1 MINYFY
7 NSYLFEVCHNYLQL
21 IKDSIWNCPKAL
33 TYPSQNTS
41 ITAKQYQSIQMNPT
55 FIKPVFSTVLKN
67 NKPEL
72 ETILEEEENS
82 PKSQSNLTNFYY
94 LSLFRESNTTWSI
107 HGLWPQT
114 DAHNY
119 PTYCHPVTFDPD
131 LLEPILDKLEQ
142 YWYSQG
148 NTLPLDEKFWKHEYS
163 KHGSCVYTPMT
174 ELEYFQNTINLY
186 EKALELD
193 LPSTFYNPKTKKCL
207 IPVNQKLEFI
217 PPSN

>member
-1 MINYFY
+1 MLSYFY
-7 NSYLFEVCHNYLQL
+7 NSYIYEVCHNYFQI
-21 IKDSIWNCPKAL
+21 IKDSLWNTPRTL
-33 TYPSQNTS
+33 TYSS
-41 ITAKQYQSIQMNPT
+41 HLATAKQYQSIQMNPA
-55 FIKPVFSTVLKN
+55 FVPPVYHLKPKVNHK
-67 NKPEL
+67 KL
-72 ETILEEEENS
+72 ETILEEDESTNY
-82 PKSQSNLTNFYY
+82 SNLTNFYF
-94 LSLFRESNTTWSI
+94 LSLFRESATTWSI

-119 PTYCHPVTFDPD
+119 PTYCHPVTFDPN

-148 NTLPLDEKFWKHEYS
+148 NTLPLDEKFWKHEYA

-193 LPSTFYNPKTKKCL
+193 LPNTFYNPQTQKCL

>member
-1 MINYFY
+1 MLSYFY
-7 NSYLFEVCHNYLQL
+7 NSYIYQVCHNYFQL
-21 IKDSIWNCPKAL
+21 VKDNLWNTRRSL
-33 TYPSQNTS
+33 TYSSNYNTVLP
-41 ITAKQYQSIQMNPT
+41 TKQYNSIQMNPT
-55 FIKPVFSTVLKN
+55 FVQPVYRVKSKGNQLK
-67 NKPEL
+67 L
-72 ETILEEEENS
+72 ETILEEEEPTN
-82 PKSQSNLTNFYY
+82 NLTNFYY
-94 LSLFRESNTTWSI
+94 LSLFKESATTWSI

-119 PTYCHPVTFDPD
+119 PTYCHPVTFDLN

-148 NTLPLDEKFWKHEYS
+148 NTLPLDEKFWKHEYA

-193 LPSTFYNPKTKKCL
+193 LPTTFYNPQTQKCL